1 MKKNQLFRVQP
12 GKLMYLYMLFLE
24 FYRIENGK
32 FIILL
37 IVLALIC
44 RYLYTRKVIQRIG
57 ELIISLK
64 ILHQNQQQQQ
74 IPENDEQFKKTSIF
88 KQLKK
93 VMKVLKSKFRSTKDS
108 SIDVSKKYSQFDME
122 ESI

>member
-1 MKKNQLFRVQP
+1 MKRNQIRQE
-12 GKLMYLYMLFLE
+12 KIMMYVYMLFLE
-24 FYRIENGK
+24 VYRIENAK

-37 IVLALIC
+37 IFLALIC

-64 ILHQNQQQQQ
+64 ILHQSQAQQP
-74 IPENDEQFKKTSIF
+74 IPENDEYYKKGSIV
-88 KQLKK
+88 KQVRRVVKY
-93 VMKVLKSKFRSTKDS
+93 LKSKFNRINESQV
-108 SIDVSKKYSQFDME
+108 DVSKKYSQFDME

>member
-1 MKKNQLFRVQP
+1 MKKRQQFQIQQ
-12 GKLMYLYMLFLE
+12 KIIMYVLMLFLE
-24 FYRIENGK
+24 FYRFENGK

-37 IVLALIC
+37 IFLALIC
-44 RYLYTRKVIQRIG
+44 RYLYTRKVIQKIG

-64 ILHQNQQQQQ
+64 ILHQNQSSQQ
-74 IPENDEQFKKTSIF
+74 IPENDEYYKKSSII

-93 VMKVLKSKFRSTKDS
+93 VMKFLTNKFKRINESQ
-108 SIDVSKKYSQFDME
+108 IDVSKKYSQFDME

>member
-1 MKKNQLFRVQP
+1 
-12 GKLMYLYMLFLE
+12 MLFLE

-37 IVLALIC
+37 IFLALLF
-44 RYLYTRKVIQRIG
+44 RYLYTRKVLQRIG
-57 ELIISLK
+57 DLIISLK
-64 ILHQNQQQQQ
+64 NLKENKQQQQ
-74 IPENDEQFKKTSIF
+74 IPESDEYYKKNSII

-93 VMKVLKSKFRSTKDS
+93 VLKFLKSQFKRTHESQ
-108 SIDVSKKYSQFDME
+108 IDVSKKYSQFDME